1 MWRLVCYPS
10 DFQPPKIKGQWKDV
24 SAEAFM
30 DFLKQYPRT
39 LIPHKNKYDDGCVVS
54 WADYTINPYYEQI
67 VAKCYLFHRDDSAH
81 MSPESISGLYSCRVL
96 INYQDVIDEVESM
109 LSRAES
115 EMEDV

>member
-1 MWRLVCYPS
+1 
-10 DFQPPKIKGQWKDV
+10 
-24 SAEAFM
+24 M
-30 DFLKQYPRT
+30 DFLKRYPRT

-67 VAKCYLFHRDDSAH
+67 VAKCYLFHRDDFEH
-81 MSPESISGLYSCRVL
+81 MAPESISGLSSCLVL

-115 EMEDV
+115 KMEYV

>member
-10 DFQPPKIKGQWKDV
+10 DFQPPNIKGQWKDV

-30 DFLKQYPRT
+30 DFLKRYPRT

-67 VAKCYLFHRDDSAH
+67 VAKCYFFYRDDSAH
-81 MSPESISGLYSCRVL
+81 IAPESISGLSSCRVL

-115 EMEDV
+115 KMEDV

>member
-1 MWRLVCYPS
+1 
-10 DFQPPKIKGQWKDV
+10 
-24 SAEAFM
+24 M
-30 DFLKQYPRT
+30 DFLKRYPRT

-67 VAKCYLFHRDDSAH
+67 VAKCYLFHRDDFEH
-81 MSPESISGLYSCRVL
+81 MAPESISGLSSCRVL

-115 EMEDV
+115 KMEYV